1 MRVTPPLQA
10 TGVYVL
16 RDPWTV
22 SDSIIYRCMAVRTI
36 PELREAGIDPF
47 VEFYQPYGRTKEH
60 YDGDVAQGVTIVTLL
75 SDRSETIQVPDTYI
89 VKFPFEEIVPYDRV
103 VLSINLGAIPAALP
117 LAMLQA
123 KVSAVCSDVIGVEAP
138 VRIHSAPSL
147 GAVTPAQDKLNTLA
161 REAAITDRT
170 TDRAKLILAEQKISR
185 LETLVKQYER
195 QAILAQTKIE

>member
-16 RDPWTV
+16 RDPWSV
-22 SDSIIYRCMAVRTI
+22 PDNIIYRCMAVRTI

-47 VEFYQPYGRTKEH
+47 AEFYVKYGRTKED
-60 YDGDVAQGVTIVTLL
+60 YDSDVAQGVTIVTLL
-75 SDRSETIQVPDTYI
+75 SDRSETVQVPDTYI

-161 REAAITDRT
+161 REAAIKDRT
-170 TDRAKLILAEQKISR
+170 TDRAKLILAEQKIAR
-185 LETLVKQYER
+185 LEALVKQYER